1 MIAIDVGLLR
11 RTVDMHGPYLKA
23 YINHHVQ
30 QMLLHFVHVTY
41 LHLLLRF
48 NVALGCYGEMFS
60 DTWTKSCFVHML
72 THGCESR
79 FFLSRIVLT
88 RQSKIENG
96 TVWWF
101 RSGFVMKRAPYK
113 LKSLILLLCKGT
125 CSSIRDDSV
134 N

>member
-11 RTVDMHGPYLKA
+11 RTVGMHGPYLKA
-23 YINHHVQ
+23 YIEHHVQ

-79 FFLSRIVLT
+79 FFSVENCSYKAKQNREWDCLVIPQRVCNETGTI
-88 RQSKIENG
+88 QIKIFNPA
-96 TVWWF
+96 
-101 RSGFVMKRAPYK
+101 VM
-113 LKSLILLLCKGT
+113 
-125 CSSIRDDSV
+125 
-134 N
+134 